1 MAILLQSRAI
11 ITSAAQKAEAKADA
25 PGTLLSAAS
34 PPARRQG
41 DGHGLDSV
49 DCGLRDWTVQSMHSH
64 VAIRRQWGGP
74 ARCVPLLFVMLH
86 AGCLRA
92 CRGQAGGGGWY
103 AGRKAWQLGK
113 AKLFSMHALKGA
125 EPLCAS
131 LLSRKIFVR
140 RRPPRNF
147 IYSVWSLTLR
157 LAKLFDKPLS
167 RCLHKGHKG
176 ASHPSSSDSSNWPPP
191 GPFPLEASA
200 NAITITP
207 LFARHVANLPSCQVV
222 FAQLEF
228 RN

>member
-1 MAILLQSRAI
+1 MQHKK
-11 ITSAAQKAEAKADA
+11 QKPKPMPLAR
-25 PGTLLSAAS
+25 SS
-34 PPARRQG
+34 VPPARRRGDG

-49 DCGLRDWTVQSMHSH
+49 DWTVQSMHSH

-92 CRGQAGGGGWY
+92 CRGRLGGGGWY

-140 RRPPRNF
+140 R
-147 IYSVWSLTLR
+147 
-157 LAKLFDKPLS
+157 
-167 RCLHKGHKG
+167 
-176 ASHPSSSDSSNWPPP
+176 PPP
-191 GPFPLEASA
+191 PKEFHIFCVELD
-200 NAITITP
+200 
-207 LFARHVANLPSCQVV
+207 FAAG
-222 FAQLEF
+222 
-228 RN
+228 

>member
-25 PGTLLSAAS
+25 SGTLLSAAS
-34 PPARRQG
+34 PPTRRWRWPWPR
-41 DGHGLDSV
+41 L
-49 DCGLRDWTVQSMHSH
+49 CGLRDWTVQSMHSH

-74 ARCVPLLFVMLH
+74 ARCAPLFFVMLH

-140 RRPPRNF
+140 RRPPKEF
-147 IYSVWSLTLR
+147 HIFCVEL
-157 LAKLFDKPLS
+157 D
-167 RCLHKGHKG
+167 
-176 ASHPSSSDSSNWPPP
+176 
-191 GPFPLEASA
+191 
-200 NAITITP
+200 
-207 LFARHVANLPSCQVV
+207 FAAG
-222 FAQLEF
+222 
-228 RN
+228 

>member
-25 PGTLLSAAS
+25 TGTLLSAAS

-41 DGHGLDSV
+41 DGDGHGLDSV
-49 DCGLRDWTVQSMHSH
+49 DCGLDCAINAQSRCNQTPVGRSGTLRSSALCYAACWMSPSVQ
-64 VAIRRQWGGP
+64 
-74 ARCVPLLFVMLH
+74 
-86 AGCLRA
+86 RA
-92 CRGQAGGGGWY
+92 EVGGGGWY

-140 RRPPRNF
+140 RPPPPRNF

-167 RCLHKGHKG
+167 LDVCTKATREHRI
-176 ASHPSSSDSSNWPPP
+176 PPP
-191 GPFPLEASA
+191 Q
-200 NAITITP
+200 TP
-207 LFARHVANLPSCQVV
+207 PTGLLLAHSP
-222 FAQLEF
+222 
-228 RN
+228 

>member
-1 MAILLQSRAI
+1 M
-11 ITSAAQKAEAKADA
+11 
-25 PGTLLSAAS
+25 
-34 PPARRQG
+34 
-41 DGHGLDSV
+41 
-49 DCGLRDWTVQSMHSH
+49 QSMHSH

-92 CRGQAGGGGWY
+92 CRGRLGGGGWY

-140 RRPPRNF
+140 RPPPPRNF

-167 RCLHKGHKG
+167 LDVCTKATREHRI
-176 ASHPSSSDSSNWPPP
+176 PPP
-191 GPFPLEASA
+191 Q
-200 NAITITP
+200 TP
-207 LFARHVANLPSCQVV
+207 PTGLLLAHSP
-222 FAQLEF
+222 
-228 RN
+228 